1 MKQELTVTELAQSL
15 RSDDANKRT
24 DAWLSAGEVGAPAI
38 APLAD
43 LMVKG
48 ELETSRAAKRGL
60 WKIVRTVGA
69 PEVSVQDKNAVLE
82 ALEGLLKDEQDVAVR
97 REVLWMLSEIAD
109 GEMARQVGSFL
120 TNVELREDARC
131 SLERIPGPESLA
143 ILKGALDTV
152 PDDFKMNIV
161 QSLRARGVEVAG
173 YPCQK
178 LVPGKS

>member
-1 MKQELTVTELAQSL
+1 MKQELTVTELVQSL
-15 RSDDANKRT
+15 RSDDAMTRT

-48 ELETSRAAKRGL
+48 ELETSRAARRGL
-60 WKIVRTVGA
+60 WKIVRTIGA
-69 PEVSVQDKNAVLE
+69 PGVSAQDKRAVLE
-82 ALEGLLKDEQDVAVR
+82 ALEGLLKNGKDVAVR

-109 GEMARQVGSFL
+109 GEMARWIEPFL
-120 TNVELREDARC
+120 TDFDLREDARC
-131 SLERIPGPESLA
+131 AIERIPGPESLA
-143 ILKGALDTV
+143 ILKGALDKV

-178 LVPGKS
+178 LVPKS